1 MQPCFYFGALGIT
14 GGYATQNKCQLILLS
29 VLFSVLFLSPFYF
42 SARGVDGGKAGGNFV
57 DGG

>member
-1 MQPCFYFGALGIT
+1 MLLFWGIVQDR
-14 GGYATQNKCQLILLS
+14 GHTQSKITAILILLS

-42 SARGVDGGKAGGNFV
+42 YRRFIFRRVDSGNFV